1 MFKKVSFLFFLLI
14 VLVSCVET
22 VVVGTVVGG
31 AIILNDGSIFDL
43 SQDSRIKSSIV
54 KSLKKDNNDNYKHIS
69 VNVFNGRV
77 MLTGYVNNSVYKV
90 KAVNEARAI
99 KEDVEVLD
107 EIMVLNPNYKLSST
121 SDSFISNQIS
131 LKIKTSKN
139 IKSSN
144 YKYDVVDGNV
154 FILGVAKD
162 KKEFDEVC
170 DIVRRIKGVNKVI
183 TYITFISKQQ

>member
-54 KSLKKDNNDNYKHIS
+54 KSLKEDNNDNYKHIS

-131 LKIKTSKN
+131 LKIKTSKK

>member
-1 MFKKVSFLFFLLI
+1 
-14 VLVSCVET
+14 
-22 VVVGTVVGG
+22 
-31 AIILNDGSIFDL
+31 
-43 SQDSRIKSSIV
+43 
-54 KSLKKDNNDNYKHIS
+54 
-69 VNVFNGRV
+69 
-77 MLTGYVNNSVYKV
+77 
-90 KAVNEARAI
+90 
-99 KEDVEVLD
+99 
-107 EIMVLNPNYKLSST
+107 MVLNPNYKLSST

-183 TYITFISKQQ
+183 TYITFISK

>member
-54 KSLKKDNNDNYKHIS
+54 KSLKEDNNDNYKHIS